1 MSNNLGLMD
10 LLFPATRQRALARL
24 LLEPGQ
30 TFHLRELA
38 RLTNTHAGT
47 LGRELDRLS
56 QAGLLTRS
64 QQGNQV
70 RYQANPGCP
79 VFEDLASLFRKTH
92 GTVPALQGALAALGN
107 RVELAILFGSVARGT
122 QNEGS
127 DIDVLVVGAVGFS
140 ELVRG
145 LYPIHE
151 TLQREI
157 SPVLYSPEEFRER
170 SRRADPF
177 LGRVLAQPHVFL
189 IGGKDDLAKL
199 AGDPS
204 PADLYA

>member
-1 MSNNLGLMD
+1 MSNNFGLMD
-10 LLFPATRQRALARL
+10 LLFPATRQRALAQL
-24 LLEPGQ
+24 LLKPGQ